1 MKDRVNK
8 RTRMNLEA
16 EDRRLAHIKQHVA
29 KLKAE
34 HEGRND
40 FDFGTKGTVNY
51 GAAFKLCLLF
61 HHFLFGNFLWE
72 KYRLEYC
79 GLLGCQ

>member
-8 RTRMNLEA
+8 RTKMNLEA

-40 FDFGTKGTVNY
+40 FDFGTKGTVGPAWY
-51 GAAFKLCLLF
+51 SPCRGTVRQSPALISCF
-61 HHFLFGNFLWE
+61 
-72 KYRLEYC
+72 
-79 GLLGCQ
+79 

>member
-1 MKDRVNK
+1 
-8 RTRMNLEA
+8 MNLEA

-40 FDFGTKGTVNY
+40 FDFGTKGTV
-51 GAAFKLCLLF
+51 GPARQFVKKL
-61 HHFLFGNFLWE
+61 
-72 KYRLEYC
+72 
-79 GLLGCQ
+79 